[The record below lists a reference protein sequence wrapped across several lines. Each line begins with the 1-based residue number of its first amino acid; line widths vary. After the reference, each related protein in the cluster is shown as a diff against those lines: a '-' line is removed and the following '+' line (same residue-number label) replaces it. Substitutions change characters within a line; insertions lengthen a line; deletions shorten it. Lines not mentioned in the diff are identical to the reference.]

1 MLRSLNRTVSK
12 DRERYKVPRNTQD
25 IIPVKRIHADGIF
38 LTGRRFSRTWKFSDI
53 NYSSEGEERREELLI
68 KYRELLNCLDTDAE
82 TKITVINRRLDLKE
96 LEQSVLFKERRD
108 GLDMYRHEYNDIIL
122 SQVKE
127 GSGII
132 QDKYITVSV
141 GSDSVEEA
149 RSYFERA
156 EEQLSSSF
164 SIMGSVLSPLDAAKK
179 LRILHGIYRNYDMPA
194 FDLADTVRK
203 GEDFR
208 NLICA
213 DSAEITPSY
222 VRLGD
227 RYFRTLYLKYYANA
241 IGDDFM
247 KSLTGICP
255 DMMLSVDILPV
266 PADEAV
272 REAESRLLGIE
283 TNITGWQR
291 KQNRSSNFSAAV
303 PYDLQ
308 LQRKETR
315 EFLEDLASRDQR
327 MMLVVI
333 TVMVSADDQKEL
345 DRLTE
350 SVMSF
355 GRSRMCQ
362 IAELRFRQLEGLNTV
377 LPVGA
382 RKIEAF
388 RTLVTDSLAVFIPFR
403 VQEISEKRGIY
414 MGTNAVS
421 GNPLF
426 CNRERL
432 MNQSAFLLGV
442 PGSGK
447 SFLAK
452 QMIMTLLLGTD
463 DDILICDPEGEY
475 VPIAEAAADQGRIV
489 RISAHS
495 GDRINP
501 MYIDPGETDGS
512 SVIMK
517 SELIQSLIERIEEK
531 PVSARQRSVIDR
543 CIRKVYR
550 DCRRTGVVPTL
561 TMLRDE
567 LLRQSEPEAAE
578 TALSLEIYTSG
589 SLSIFAGEGD
599 PYTGKRLTVFD
610 IHEMEDNLKAAGL
623 LIITDTMLNRVN
635 GNSREGRRTHIFIDE
650 FHVVFSNAHSA
661 RFFSSAWRQF
671 RKRNAYPT
679 AITQNVDTVLESP
692 EARTMLSNSEF
703 VIMLSQA
710 ASDREKLAELLRIS
724 EDQLRYIGSG
734 GSGCGLMK
742 YGGALVPFVNRLPK
756 DTGLYS
762 LMTTTPGERRFS

>member
-1 MLRSLNRTVSK
+1 
-12 DRERYKVPRNTQD
+12 
-25 IIPVKRIHADGIF
+25 
-38 LTGRRFSRTWKFSDI
+38 
-53 NYSSEGEERREELLI
+53 
-68 KYRELLNCLDTDAE
+68 
-82 TKITVINRRLDLKE
+82 
-96 LEQSVLFKERRD
+96 
-108 GLDMYRHEYNDIIL
+108 
-122 SQVKE
+122 
-127 GSGII
+127 
-132 QDKYITVSV
+132 
-141 GSDSVEEA
+141 
-149 RSYFERA
+149 
-156 EEQLSSSF
+156 
-164 SIMGSVLSPLDAAKK
+164 
-179 LRILHGIYRNYDMPA
+179 
-194 FDLADTVRK
+194 
-203 GEDFR
+203 
-208 NLICA
+208 
-213 DSAEITPSY
+213 
-222 VRLGD
+222 
-227 RYFRTLYLKYYANA
+227 LYLKYYANA

-327 MMLVVI
+327 MMLAVI

-403 VQEISEKRGIY
+403 VQEISETGGIY
-414 MGTNAVS
+414 MGMNAVS

-452 QMIMTLLLGTD
+452 QMIMSLLLGTD

-475 VPIAEAAADQGRIV
+475 VPIAEAAADQGRTV

-501 MYIDPGETDGS
+501 MYMDPGETDRS

-517 SELIQSLIERIEEK
+517 SELI
-531 PVSARQRSVIDR
+531 
-543 CIRKVYR
+543 
-550 DCRRTGVVPTL
+550 
-561 TMLRDE
+561 
-567 LLRQSEPEAAE
+567 
-578 TALSLEIYTSG
+578 
-589 SLSIFAGEGD
+589 
-599 PYTGKRLTVFD
+599 
-610 IHEMEDNLKAAGL
+610 
-623 LIITDTMLNRVN
+623 
-635 GNSREGRRTHIFIDE
+635 
-650 FHVVFSNAHSA
+650 
-661 RFFSSAWRQF
+661 
-671 RKRNAYPT
+671 
-679 AITQNVDTVLESP
+679 
-692 EARTMLSNSEF
+692 
-703 VIMLSQA
+703 
-710 ASDREKLAELLRIS
+710 
-724 EDQLRYIGSG
+724 
-734 GSGCGLMK
+734 
-742 YGGALVPFVNRLPK
+742 
-756 DTGLYS
+756 
-762 LMTTTPGERRFS
+762 